1 MDSRNSSLFECFCD
15 KYYKGEYCE
24 SKIDICQNETCSGNG
39 KCNDV
44 NNEAK
49 CECFNLYLGDKC
61 QTKSNELKAI
71 QAFISTASIIA
82 ILTVVLFYA
91 CIILMDLERIC
102 TRDKNK
108 NRIKRNILVK
118 KFIYFN

>member
-1 MDSRNSSLFECFCD
+1 MDSRNSSLFECLCD

-24 SKIDICQNETCSGNG
+24 TKIDICQNETCSGSG
-39 KCNDV
+39 KCYDV

-49 CECFNLYLGDKC
+49 CDCFNMYLGDRC
-61 QTKSNELKAI
+61 GTKSNELRTI

-82 ILTVVLFYA
+82 IITVVLFYV

-102 TRDKNK
+102 KSHKTK
-108 NRIKRNILVK
+108 NRSKRDILVK
-118 KFIYFN
+118 KYIYFN